1 MRNKDQSFDHNRGGT
16 TSGCSMRQTGLL
28 DRIIA
33 GPGKDG
39 EVNKDDGMWI
49 LIVDGKRFEYLG
61 MILMV

>member
-1 MRNKDQSFDHNRGGT
+1 
-16 TSGCSMRQTGLL
+16 MRQTGLL

-61 MILMV
+61 MIFMV